1 MLPCHTGGAGEK
13 VAGVLRWTKKVSRS
27 VIRKRDRKKVKRPI
41 GRKRSLL
48 EKKRGMTGKEQ
59 MEELCK
65 ELVEELRSGVIRGLG
80 EGLAR
85 RGMSQAIFKRMGGPE
100 VWARVSKGG
109 ERRGGGEG
117 AKEEEGELKK
127 VELCEF
133 LSRVIRGRE
142 LGMSG
147 KEKMSAVGL
156 YMRLKGWDKV
166 KEKEEEMVGEELVEL
181 LGGRNGGGE
190 KNDTEEG

>member
-1 MLPCHTGGAGEK
+1 
-13 VAGVLRWTKKVSRS
+13 
-27 VIRKRDRKKVKRPI
+27 
-41 GRKRSLL
+41 
-48 EKKRGMTGKEQ
+48 MTGKEQ

-65 ELVEELRSGVIRGLG
+65 ELREELRSGVIRGLG

-100 VWARVSKGG
+100 VWARVSKGSV
-109 ERRGGGEG
+109 RREGGEG
-117 AKEEEGELKK
+117 KKEEEGELKK
-127 VELCEF
+127 GELCEF

-166 KEKEEEMVGEELVEL
+166 KEKEEEMVGGELVEL
-181 LGGRNGGGE
+181 LGGRKGEGE
-190 KNDTEEG
+190 KKDTEEG

>member
-1 MLPCHTGGAGEK
+1 
-13 VAGVLRWTKKVSRS
+13 
-27 VIRKRDRKKVKRPI
+27 
-41 GRKRSLL
+41 
-48 EKKRGMTGKEQ
+48 MTGKEQ

-65 ELVEELRSGVIRGLG
+65 ELREELRSGVIRGLG

-100 VWARVSKGG
+100 VWGRVSKEGV
-109 ERRGGGEG
+109 RRGGGEG
-117 AKEEEGELKK
+117 KKEEEGELKK
-127 VELCEF
+127 GELCEF

-181 LGGRNGGGE
+181 LGGSKGEGE